1 MLGDFLPKV
10 KETKYYCEI
19 CGAPVDRPRYYDVD
33 GAIMILCPRCAK
45 YGKPIPRAVRPVMS
59 VAKKP
64 KRRPLII
71 KSRSKSLDEE
81 LGYPELVEDYG
92 LRIKRARE
100 ARGWTQ
106 EDLARALRESVS
118 FIRKIESQKIVPPDY
133 LINRIEK
140 LLNIK
145 IRSEA
150 EIISIQLDRE
160 ERADEDTITLGD
172 ILIIKKPK
180 KKSKKQ

>member
-1 MLGDFLPKV
+1 LPGDFLPKV
-10 KETKYYCEI
+10 KEVKYYCEI
-19 CGAPVDRPRYYDVD
+19 CGAPVDRPKYYDVD

-45 YGKPIPRAVRPVMS
+45 YGKPIPRAVRPTASIVKTK
-59 VAKKP
+59 KKP
-64 KRRPLII
+64 PIVKRQT
-71 KSRSKSLDEE
+71 RSLEKE

-118 FIRKIESQKIVPPDY
+118 FIKKIESQKIVPPDY

-140 LLNIK
+140 VLNIR

-150 EIISIQLDRE
+150 EIISIHLDRE
-160 ERADEDTITLGD
+160 EKAEEDTITLGD